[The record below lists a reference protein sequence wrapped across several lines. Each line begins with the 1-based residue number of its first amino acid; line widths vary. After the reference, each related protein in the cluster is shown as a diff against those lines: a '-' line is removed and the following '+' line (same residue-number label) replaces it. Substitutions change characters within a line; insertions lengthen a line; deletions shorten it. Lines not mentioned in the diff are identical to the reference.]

1 MGNSSE
7 SDHFYP
13 PMPHAPST
21 ISVLI
26 GCGAAV
32 AIAFVAWRKGSLSG
46 SGAIAAAIGGALS
59 MIAGL
64 PWGIFLVVWFLYAS
78 LLSRAGRDAKA
89 ARTGEIIAKGGRRD
103 AWQVLANG
111 GVYFVLAA
119 WTVGT
124 ALGGVSGGSVD
135 LAVLAAAALVA
146 AGADTTATEVGTW
159 WRGASVSVR
168 TWQQVPAGTS
178 GAVSLMGSLAMVAAA
193 VILAGVAVTAGLIPS
208 PALWVVAAAGV
219 AGAVTDTLL
228 GATLQARRICLRCGK
243 ATEQRVHR
251 CGGDTRL
258 AGGLAWMDNDM
269 VNALC
274 TLTAAGIAALLLV
287 VMG

>member
-1 MGNSSE
+1 
-7 SDHFYP
+7 
-13 PMPHAPST
+13 MPHAPSPF
-21 ISVLI
+21 SVLI
-26 GCGAAV
+26 GCGAAL
-32 AIAFVAWRKGSLSG
+32 AIAFAAWRKGSLSG
-46 SGAIAAAIGGALS
+46 SGAVAAAIGGALS
-59 MIAGL
+59 MLAGL
-64 PWGIFLVVWFLYAS
+64 PWGVFLVVWFLYAS

-111 GVYFVLAA
+111 GVYFALAA

-124 ALGGVSGGSVD
+124 ALGAPGGPLD
-135 LAVLAAAALVA
+135 PAVLAAAALVA

-178 GAVSLMGSLAMVAAA
+178 GAVSLMGSLAMVVAA
-193 VILAGVAVTAGLIPS
+193 VVLAGVAVTAGLIS
-208 PALWVVAAAGV
+208 SRALWVVAAAGV
-219 AGAVTDTLL
+219 VGAVIDTLL
-228 GATLQARRICLRCGK
+228 GATLQARRICRRCGK

-251 CGGDTRL
+251 CGGETGL
-258 AGGLAWMDNDM
+258 TGGLPWMDNDM

-274 TLTAAGIAALLLV
+274 TLAAAGVAALLS
-287 VMG
+287 VMPG